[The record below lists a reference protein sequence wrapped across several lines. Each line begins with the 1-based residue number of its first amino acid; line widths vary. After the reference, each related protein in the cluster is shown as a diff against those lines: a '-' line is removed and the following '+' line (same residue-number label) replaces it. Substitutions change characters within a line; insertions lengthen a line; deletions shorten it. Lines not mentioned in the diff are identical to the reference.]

1 MSPSRTVFTKTHG
14 RDFSHQNSTRL
25 RCTAF
30 SRFLK
35 ATANTRA
42 HSTLSAAP
50 FPGGRRHAHPS
61 RHAPL
66 VPLAPHAPRAPRPAG
81 GKPPSLALEAASPQ
95 RAKTEGELPRCRGAP
110 STAPRRSPARRR
122 FRVRR
127 ASCPPRPRGQA
138 GVTGSHTW
146 TRFHT
151 VAVVATTA
159 SPAGEPAAGSR
170 PRTPRPGAKAGNAAG
185 ASCVSG
191 QRGLH
196 KVSSKSGLLLFVDC
210 DDCRWPT

>member
-42 HSTLSAAP
+42 HSALSAAP

-66 VPLAPHAPRAPRPAG
+66 VPLAPRAPRAPREVSRRAWRWRPRLREERKRKASFRAAAG
-81 GKPPSLALEAASPQ
+81 PLPLHRAASP
-95 RAKTEGELPRCRGAP
+95 
-110 STAPRRSPARRR
+110 PAG
-122 FRVRR
+122 VLGYAE
-127 ASCPPRPRGQA
+127 ASCPPRPWGQA

-170 PRTPRPGAKAGNAAG
+170 PRTPPARGEGRKR
-185 ASCVSG
+185 SRG
-191 QRGLH
+191 QLR
-196 KVSSKSGLLLFVDC
+196 VWTTRTSQSLF
-210 DDCRWPT
+210 

>member
-42 HSTLSAAP
+42 HSALSAAP
-50 FPGGRRHAHPS
+50 FPGGQRHAHPS

-66 VPLAPHAPRAPRPAG
+66 VPLAPRAPRAPREVSRRAWRWRPRLRQERKRKASFRAAAG
-81 GKPPSLALEAASPQ
+81 PLPPHRAASP
-95 RAKTEGELPRCRGAP
+95 
-110 STAPRRSPARRR
+110 PAG
-122 FRVRR
+122 VLGYAE

-170 PRTPRPGAKAGNAAG
+170 PRTPPRARGDGRKR
-185 ASCVSG
+185 SRG
-191 QRGLH
+191 QLR
-196 KVSSKSGLLLFVDC
+196 VWTTRTSQSLF
-210 DDCRWPT
+210 

>member
-35 ATANTRA
+35 ATANACAQRFVRGPLSRRPAPRA
-42 HSTLSAAP
+42 
-50 FPGGRRHAHPS
+50 
-61 RHAPL
+61 
-66 VPLAPHAPRAPRPAG
+66 PLAPCAPRAPRATRATCPSPRAPRAPREVSRRAWRWRPRLRQERKRKASFRAAAG
-81 GKPPSLALEAASPQ
+81 PLPPHRAASP
-95 RAKTEGELPRCRGAP
+95 
-110 STAPRRSPARRR
+110 PAG
-122 FRVRR
+122 VLGYAE

-170 PRTPRPGAKAGNAAG
+170 PRTPPARGEGRKR
-185 ASCVSG
+185 SRG
-191 QRGLH
+191 QLR
-196 KVSSKSGLLLFVDC
+196 VWTTRTSQSLF
-210 DDCRWPT
+210 